1 MSEYEELSEKSG
13 EAKAPFDKKVAATMA
28 IIAAALAIVSVLGQI
43 FATEELLAQQK
54 ASDQWA
60 YYQAKSIR
68 RYESEITRD
77 LFEALK
83 NGPVNVDAKSPDQF
97 GDKYRQNIDRYAKDG
112 EEIQGEAQKLESESQ
127 LKGKQALRFHLGE
140 VFLEIGIVFASLA
153 ILTKRSLIWMTSM
166 VSAGVGVAIAATAIL
181 VH

>member
-1 MSEYEELSEKSG
+1 MSEYEELSEKTE

-28 IIAAALAIVSVLGQI
+28 IIAAALAIVSVLGQVL
-43 FATEELLAQQK
+43 ANEELLTQQK
-54 ASDQWA
+54 ASDQWS

-77 LFEALK
+77 LFQGLK
-83 NGPVNVDAKSPDQF
+83 SGSANVDVEGPAKY
-97 GDKYRQNIDRYAKDG
+97 GDKYGANLDRYEKDG
-112 EEIQGEAQKLESESQ
+112 QEIQGEAQKLEAESQ
-127 LKGKQALRFHLGE
+127 LKGRQALRFHIGE

-153 ILTKRSLIWMTSM
+153 ILTKRTLIWGTSM
-166 VSAGVGVAIAATAIL
+166 VSAGVGVAIAATAVL